1 MKNWHVLVSL
11 FGVLEEVK
19 ICYNEFMY
27 NWSVDEKQLKKY
39 PEKYKIWK
47 LEQMINWGLG
57 GEKLD
62 EKLLRKY
69 WRKLFLDPTKKRYLS
84 FLLWSKS

>member
-1 MKNWHVLVSL
+1 
-11 FGVLEEVK
+11 
-19 ICYNEFMY
+19 MY

-69 WRKLFLDPTKKRYLS
+69 WRKLFIDRPTRNYLE
-84 FLLWSKS
+84 FLLWKKKPRY